1 MKSKLFVQFV
11 LSIGFLA
18 VSGSALA
25 HHGGAA
31 YSDKLIEL
39 KQATVTKFLW
49 SSPHSLINFD
59 VKDDKGNVVHWVV
72 ETGPPSALTLL
83 GWVKTSIGPG
93 DVVSVYMYPT
103 KAGAPV
109 GRLQKIVLSDGT
121 QLHDTQL
128 GGDGQKGRYVSP
140 DEYEKG
146 SNDAKG
152 SNNAK

>member
-1 MKSKLFVQFV
+1 MKSKLLVQFV
-11 LSIGFLA
+11 LSVAFLT
-18 VSGSALA
+18 VCGSALA

-31 YSDKLIEL
+31 YSDKLVEI

-59 VKDDKGNVVHWVV
+59 AKDDKGNVVHWVV

-83 GWVKTSIGPG
+83 GWTKTSFAPG
-93 DVVSVYMYPT
+93 DTVTVYLYPT
-103 KAGAPV
+103 KTGAPV
-109 GRLQKIVLSDGT
+109 GRLQKLVLADGT

-140 DEYEKG
+140 DEYQKG
-146 SNDAKG
+146 SNDTK
-152 SNNAK
+152 

>member
-1 MKSKLFVQFV
+1 MKSKLLVQFI
-11 LSIGFLA
+11 LSVGFLA
-18 VSGSALA
+18 VCGSALA

-72 ETGPPSALTLL
+72 ETGPPSALTLI
-83 GWVKTSIGPG
+83 GWSKTSVGPG
-93 DVVSVYMYPT
+93 DVVTLYMYPT
-103 KAGAPV
+103 KTGATV
-109 GRLQKIVLSDGT
+109 GRLQKIVLTDGT
-121 QLHDTQL
+121 ELHDTQL

-140 DEYEKG
+140 DEYQKG
-146 SNDAKG
+146 SNDAK
-152 SNNAK
+152 

>member
-1 MKSKLFVQFV
+1 MKSKLLLQFV
-11 LSIGFLA
+11 LSVGFLA
-18 VSGSALA
+18 VCGSALA

-31 YSDKLIEL
+31 YSDKLVEL

-49 SSPHSLINFD
+49 SSPHSLVNFD

-72 ETGPPSALTLL
+72 ETGPPSALTLI
-83 GWVKTSIGPG
+83 GWTKTSFAPG
-93 DVVSVYMYPT
+93 DVVTVYLYPT

-109 GRLQKIVLSDGT
+109 GRLQKLVLADGT

-128 GGDGQKGRYVSP
+128 GGDSGKGRYVSP

-146 SNDAKG
+146 SNGK
-152 SNNAK
+152 

>member
-1 MKSKLFVQFV
+1 MKSKSLVQFV
-11 LSIGFLA
+11 LSVAFLA
-18 VSGSALA
+18 VCGSALA

-31 YSDKLIEL
+31 YSDKLVEL

-72 ETGPPSALTLL
+72 ETGPPSALTII
-83 GWVKTSIGPG
+83 GWTKTSVGPG
-93 DVVSVYMYPT
+93 DSVTIYLYPT
-103 KAGAPV
+103 KTGAPV
-109 GRLQKIVLSDGT
+109 GRLQKIVLADGT

-128 GGDGQKGRYVSP
+128 GGDGQKGPYVSP

-146 SNDAKG
+146 SNKAK
-152 SNNAK
+152 